1 MKKSGMSTNRSG
13 SWLPPRRLELVQL
26 GDVLGPRRTA
36 RAGQRRPLGQQP
48 RCGASRSR
56 PAARPEG
63 APVPRRQGLN
73 LRWLL
78 SLEVAGE
85 VLQPLER
92 LPVLCP
98 VRPPLAL
105 DDVVDR
111 AQREAVHLDRRRRVL
126 VPFDPVRSVDQVEV
140 VRSVCQLDEVPASPD
155 FFGQLVVDLE
165 AQLPERADQPVAVIG
180 RPAWCAR
187 RCGSDTTRARA
198 GSCVAAQIRLLCRAA
213 G

>member
-1 MKKSGMSTNRSG
+1 M
-13 SWLPPRRLELVQL
+13 
-26 GDVLGPRRTA
+26 
-36 RAGQRRPLGQQP
+36 
-48 RCGASRSR
+48 
-56 PAARPEG
+56 
-63 APVPRRQGLN
+63 PRRQGLS

-85 VLQPLER
+85 VLQPRER
-92 LPVLCP
+92 LPVLRP

-111 AQREAVHLDRRRRVL
+111 AQREAVHLDRPGGASSYPSIPSGAL
-126 VPFDPVRSVDQVEV
+126 DQIEV

-155 FFGQLVVDLE
+155 FFRQFVVDLE

-180 RPAWCAR
+180 RPALVCSSMR
-187 RCGSDTTRARA
+187 LQHHSSTA